1 MLILGTYAK
10 MEIIKEE
17 PIEFK
22 DLQETEC
29 ILIKKES
36 SEETSVGCDNDVK
49 VEKFVHSFIVKS
61 ETRDI
66 SESDLE
72 MDPLQIS
79 SANDTFEQKFKIE
92 TIESVENDIKIE
104 PNSYEFE
111 LEKEDSG
118 AGVLCSRS

>member
-36 SEETSVGCDNDVK
+36 IEETSVGCDNDVK
-49 VEKFVHSFIVKS
+49 VENFVDSYNVKS

-72 MDPLQIS
+72 VDPLQIPS
-79 SANDTFEQKFKIE
+79 TNDTFEQKFKIE
-92 TIESVENDIKIE
+92 TIERVENNIKIE
-104 PNSYEFE
+104 PNSYESD

-118 AGVLCSRS
+118 GMMGKK